1 MTLAD
6 VNQTM
11 IYFKNNLLSE
21 KQQELLLKD
30 NYSIITLA
38 GCDLRNNVNMVKNTT
53 FHKHVK
59 FSN

>member
-11 IYFKNNLLSE
+11 IHFKNNLLSE
-21 KQQELLLKD
+21 KQQELLLKV

-38 GCDLRNNVNMVKNTT
+38 GCGLRNNVNMVN
-53 FHKHVK
+53 H
-59 FSN
+59 